1 MCENCCSYRSSND
14 NMFLPL
20 LRVSGPLQWRPSKNI
35 HFLFSTYLHF
45 IKRHCIYCTHRS
57 GKKGPAKRV
66 HPFFGFRLQ
75 MACDFWI
82 RKCQFPTGLAWNI
95 FSPRMADPQTAPT
108 SRVPPSHR
116 GYATECAPNAQA
128 KGGRNAENPGSMRI
142 RKSNHN
148 PKSELICT
156 TPMYSTYPTEK
167 CEAFLEGFSGI
178 WSLPEKN
185 KRSI

>member
-1 MCENCCSYRSSND
+1 MKTLEKHSLS
-14 NMFLPL
+14 FLHI
-20 LRVSGPLQWRPSKNI
+20 S
-35 HFLFSTYLHF
+35 HF
-45 IKRHCIYCTHRS
+45 INVIVYTALIVQE
-57 GKKGPAKRV
+57 KKVQQNVSTFFLVFGCKWRAI
-66 HPFFGFRLQ
+66 FGFASANSQ
-75 MACDFWI
+75 
-82 RKCQFPTGLAWNI
+82 LASLEI
-95 FSPRMADPQTAPT
+95 LFSPRMADPQTAPT

-167 CEAFLEGFSGI
+167 CEAFLEGFLGI